1 MRFGTI
7 LGLDRPVSRI
17 VLGTAVL
24 SAGKKDLALELID
37 AFVAAGGNMIDTA
50 ATYGGG
56 WSDRNVGAWLR
67 QTGRRDEVLILGKGA
82 HHDQR
87 GDRVSPEEI
96 SLDLGLSLERLGTD
110 HIDLYVLH
118 RDDPTLPVG
127 PIVDVLDHHHRRGRI
142 RAVGGSNW
150 SANRL
155 DEARRYANA
164 RGLLPFTASS
174 VNLALA
180 VPMEPMWAN
189 CISIAG
195 DEVGQAWYR
204 EQAMPVLSWSSQA
217 GGFFSGRFTPDNPTN
232 ADMVRV
238 YYNDAN
244 WARLERATRLG
255 HELGLTATQVALAW
269 VLNQPGLETFALVG
283 PATVSELEDSLK
295 VADLVLTSGQVSWLY
310 NGDQ

>member
-1 MRFGTI
+1 
-7 LGLDRPVSRI
+7 
-17 VLGTAVL
+17 
-24 SAGKKDLALELID
+24 
-37 AFVAAGGNMIDTA
+37 
-50 ATYGGG
+50 
-56 WSDRNVGAWLR
+56 
-67 QTGRRDEVLILGKGA
+67 
-82 HHDQR
+82 
-87 GDRVSPEEI
+87 
-96 SLDLGLSLERLGTD
+96 
-110 HIDLYVLH
+110 
-118 RDDPTLPVG
+118 
-127 PIVDVLDHHHRRGRI
+127 
-142 RAVGGSNW
+142 
-150 SANRL
+150 
-155 DEARRYANA
+155 
-164 RGLLPFTASS
+164 
-174 VNLALA
+174 
-180 VPMEPMWAN
+180 MEPMWAN